1 MSQTIKTRVV
11 GVDIGVEFTTYAVV
25 DIRGFIIVEDRI
37 HTPDYPN
44 VNDFVNMKMYV
55 GDRTGRPLMVDRNS
69 FRPTAWVDVSANL
82 IQV

>member
-25 DIRGFIIVEDRI
+25 DIRGFIIAEDRI

-44 VNDFVNMKMYV
+44 VNDFVNMLSEKIIMLVEANGGYETVRSV
-55 GDRTGRPLMVDRNS
+55 GI
-69 FRPTAWVDVSANL
+69 SAPSGNR
-82 IQV
+82 VY